1 MLVIKIVEDFV
12 LDIGTQIL
20 STGDGMPD
28 RGSIIKRV
36 NPPDFSVKSITE
48 DDKSNLLNVSDII
61 YPLGI
66 DYHMQQINWCLFQVI
81 RLVRGV
87 LMKVFVSILSGS
99 VLVSRIVYVSGIDIL
114 MIGKREVWVFIF
126 WHLISVVLIEVLII
140 VDVVVFKTKG
150 EKVLIWILGLTKVV

>member
-114 MIGKREVWVFIF
+114 MIGKREV
-126 WHLISVVLIEVLII
+126 
-140 VDVVVFKTKG
+140 
-150 EKVLIWILGLTKVV
+150 